1 MKNKRLIGSL
11 GLVFLG
17 SCTPLFFFESTSP
30 IYINGNRNHHLQ
42 SDSAIIVLNAHSFG
56 NKLYIVHQIKQ
67 GNIVLNPADIRLQT
81 DFQIEESALYFRV
94 GKSKYRQQ
102 ESMPLKPNQEF
113 ALVIKPKEGQSLP
126 NHSIFRMLP
135 SNYLQCGQK
144 KLLIDTL
151 KFRY

>member
-1 MKNKRLIGSL
+1 MKNKRLIGYL
-11 GLVFLG
+11 GLVFWG
-17 SCTPLFFFESTSP
+17 SCTPLFFLESTSS
-30 IYINGNRNHHLQ
+30 IYINDNLNHHLQ
-42 SDSAIIVLNAHSFG
+42 SDSAIIVLKAHSFG

-67 GNIVLNPADIRLQT
+67 GNIALNPADIRLQT
-81 DFQIEESALYFRV
+81 DFQLDESSLYFIV

-113 ALVIKPKEGQSLP
+113 ALVIKPKEGQPLP
-126 NHSIFRMLP
+126 NHSIFRILP
-135 SNYLQCGQK
+135 SNYLRCDQK